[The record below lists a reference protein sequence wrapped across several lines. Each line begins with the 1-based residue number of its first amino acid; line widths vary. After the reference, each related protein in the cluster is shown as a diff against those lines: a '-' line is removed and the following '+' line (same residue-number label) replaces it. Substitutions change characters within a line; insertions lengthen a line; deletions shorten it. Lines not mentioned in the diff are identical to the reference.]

1 MSWSAKMTEGTANN
15 PQPEPNSQSMETG
28 GERIQVNPTTG
39 NKERPK
45 KDRRKKKWAN
55 PEVQLKF
62 ALGNCSKLKDLAQA
76 ISVCEKAM
84 SEGIKLNQYHYNT
97 LLYLCSSEAMGLLR
111 PEETTE
117 EAAKKLALKK
127 GFEIYEQMVASNIP
141 PNEATY
147 TSVARLAAA
156 SEDGDMAFDMA
167 KKMVSHNLTP
177 RLRSYSPAL
186 FVFCKKKEA
195 DKAYEVDDYMVGR
208 GIQPEEDELEAL
220 LRLSVEVGRV
230 DKVYSLLHRLRVKV
244 RQVSASTC
252 DVIEQWFKSK
262 VGYEVGDENWD
273 ADRISE
279 VMISRGG
286 GWHGQGWLGKGDWKV
301 EKTNMSSK
309 GVCKCCGE
317 QLVSIDIDPVETDN
331 FAKSLVDL
339 ACAREVESNFRNFQE
354 WLDHHGPYDFIV
366 DGANVGLYQQNFADG
381 GFSVSQLSSVVNV
394 LRQRSPKKKW
404 PLILLHNKRATGVPA
419 DNPYNKQLI
428 EDWRKAGALYTT
440 PAGSN
445 DDWYWLYA
453 AVRFKCLLVTND
465 EMRDHLFQL
474 LVNEFFSK
482 WKEKHQVRFTFNK
495 SGPQFHMPP
504 PYSIVIQESERGSWH
519 IPIKGGD
526 DIEMPRSWLCVTRSL
541 ACGLKQRSDPSSQER
556 NTLGP
561 SEDSGFEGVNDDVV
575 TKSNMDVEDTR
586 IARHEQNTG
595 KALCSTFSTE
605 TAQLTSETD
614 KRKWESMSP
623 SSPCKQPCSYKTM
636 KESA

>member
-1 MSWSAKMTEGTANN
+1 MILSPKVTEGTAKNS
-15 PQPEPNSQSMETG
+15 QQEPNSQSMETEE
-28 GERIQVNPTTG
+28 ERTEINPTIKNEEQPAKG
-39 NKERPK
+39 
-45 KDRRKKKWAN
+45 KKKKKLQN

-76 ISVCEKAM
+76 ITHYEKAM

-97 LLYLCSSEAMGLLR
+97 LLYLCSSQAMGLLR

-117 EAAKKLALKK
+117 EAAKDLALKK
-127 GFEIYEQMVASNIP
+127 GFEIYEQMVGSNIT
-141 PNEATY
+141 PNEATF
-147 TSVARLAAA
+147 TAVARLAAA
-156 SEDGDMAFDMA
+156 GEDGYMAFDMA
-167 KKMVSHNLTP
+167 KKMVSHNLSP

-186 FVFCKKKEA
+186 LVFCKKKEA
-195 DKAYEVDDYMVGR
+195 DKAYEVDDYMVCR
-208 GIQPEEDELEAL
+208 GVQPEEDELEAL

-230 DKVYSLLHRLRVKV
+230 EKVYSLLHRLRVRV

-252 DVIEQWFKSK
+252 DAIELWFKSK
-262 VGYEVGDENWD
+262 VGREVGDENWD

-279 VMISRGG
+279 AMVSTGG
-286 GWHGQGWLGKGDWKV
+286 GWHGKGWLRKGDWKV

-339 ACAREVESNFRNFQE
+339 ACAREAKSNFKNFEE
-354 WLDHHGPYDFIV
+354 WLDRHGPYDFVV

-381 GFSVSQLSSVVNV
+381 GFSVSQLNSVVNV
-394 LRQRSPKKKW
+394 LRQRSPNKKW
-404 PLILLHNKRATGVPA
+404 PLILLHNKRATGAPA
-419 DNPYNKQLI
+419 DNTYNKQLI

-440 PAGSN
+440 PTGSN

-465 EMRDHLFQL
+465 EMRDHLFEL
-474 LVNEFFSK
+474 LGNEFFLK

-526 DIEMPRSWLCVTRSL
+526 DIEMPRSWLCVTRSG
-541 ACGLKQRSDPSSQER
+541 ACGLEQWSDPSFQER
-556 NTLGP
+556 NTLGL
-561 SEDSGFEGVNDDVV
+561 SEDSGFEGINDDIVSN
-575 TKSNMDVEDTR
+575 SNMAVEDTR
-586 IARHEQNTG
+586 IARHQQNTG
-595 KALCSTFSTE
+595 EALCPVFSTQ
-605 TAQLTSETD
+605 TTQLTSEAD
-614 KRKWESMSP
+614 KRKRRSMSP
-623 SSPCKQPCSYKTM
+623 SSPCRQPYSCKIR